1 MFDRWITAVGL
12 AAALAA
18 GALPASAQTLYRCN
32 GSSGTYVSDRPCSG
46 IGDSGRTQL
55 RAIGAVQQ
63 PNRYASPS
71 YSPTMAKAGEHLQYM
86 STECSNLAEGLR
98 TGPARGLKGRAL
110 SELSENYRKQ
120 CGEDE
125 QQARQRLW
133 QQQSDERTQR
143 QQQDL
148 ARSDDRKRAV
158 IASEQCHEMLGALH
172 ARRQRA
178 ATMTAGEKADLD
190 LFEANYRARCTSG

>member
-110 SELSENYRKQ
+110 SELSENYRK
-120 CGEDE
+120 
-125 QQARQRLW
+125 
-133 QQQSDERTQR
+133 
-143 QQQDL
+143 
-148 ARSDDRKRAV
+148 RAV